1 MATAKEERT
10 TQATDYVV
18 LQQRSLKDEDGE
30 FIEAWVEAGPATST
44 TRTGAVTDVAGETEG
59 VWRPVP
65 TRNWRKPIRTRTQ
78 TETKTVTEE
87 VDDPPF

>member
-1 MATAKEERT
+1 MATANERT

-18 LQQRSLKDEDGE
+18 LQQRNLKDEAGE

-44 TRTGAVTDVAGETEG
+44 TRTGAVTDVAGEAEG
-59 VWRPVP
+59 IWRPVP

-78 TETKTVTEE
+78 TETKTITEE
-87 VDDPPF
+87 VEDPPF